1 MNIQEGNSPKKE
13 IFYILGDKVEVG
25 ECALHGQ
32 IERQVHLFL
41 MPLADLVLFSA
52 CLHIADLP
60 SLVE

>member
-1 MNIQEGNSPKKE
+1 
-13 IFYILGDKVEVG
+13 VEVG
-25 ECALHGQ
+25 QCALHGQ